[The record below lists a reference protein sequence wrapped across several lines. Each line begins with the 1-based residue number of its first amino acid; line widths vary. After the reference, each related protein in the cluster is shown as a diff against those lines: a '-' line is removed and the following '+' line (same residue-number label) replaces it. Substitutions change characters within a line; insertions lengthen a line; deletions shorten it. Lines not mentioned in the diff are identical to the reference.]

1 MEAGNL
7 YIVSTPIGNM
17 QDITIRAIKTLFEVD
32 VIFSEQASKTAM
44 LLTRIAEDYPMLIPS
59 TKKPRIISFNEF
71 EEEMKIYEVVQL
83 IDAGQN
89 VALVSEAG
97 TPLISD
103 PGFKLVRKAREKG
116 IHIIPVPGASSVIA
130 SLTVSGLPT
139 DKFGFIGFPPK
150 PIGKKTNYF
159 QKLKSSREQVEKEFR
174 LTVIFFESPHRISE
188 TLKVLLEVFGDI
200 EIVIARELTKIY
212 EEVLRGKIS
221 ELLKDNS
228 IINPKGEFVVM
239 FNTKTKG

>member
-44 LLTRIAEDYPMLIPS
+44 LLTRLAKDYPTLVPT

-103 PGFKLVRKAREKG
+103 PGFKLVRKAREKE
-116 IHIIPVPGASSVIA
+116 IHVIPVPGASSVIA

-150 PIGKKTNYF
+150 PIGKKTNF
-159 QKLKSSREQVEKEFR
+159 FTKLKTTRERVEKKIL
-174 LTVIFFESPHRISE
+174 LTIIFFESPHRIAE
-188 TLKVLLEVFGDI
+188 TLQVMLEVFGDI

-221 ELLKDNS
+221 TLLVDKSIKD
-228 IINPKGEFVVM
+228 PRGEFVVM
-239 FNTKTKG
+239 FNTKN

>member
-1 MEAGNL
+1 MESGSL

-32 VIFSEQASKTAM
+32 VIFSEQAQKTSLLLSK
-44 LLTRIAEDYPMLIPS
+44 LSQDYPHFVPE
-59 TKKPRIISFNEF
+59 THKPRIISFNEF
-71 EEEMKIYEVVQL
+71 EEESKIYDVIQL
-83 IDAGQN
+83 IEAGQN

-103 PGFKLVRKAREKG
+103 PGFKLVRRARSHN
-116 IHIIPVPGASSVIA
+116 IRIIPVPGASSVIA

-150 PIGKKTNYF
+150 PIGKKTHF
-159 QKLKSSREQVEKEFR
+159 FEKLKRSREVIEKEFL
-174 LTVIFFESPHRISE
+174 LTIIFFESPHRISD
-188 TLKVLLEVFGDI
+188 TLEVLKDVFGDI

-212 EEVLRGKIS
+212 EEVLSGKIS
-221 ELLKDNS
+221 ELMEDPS
-228 IINPKGEFVVM
+228 IKNPKGEFVVM
-239 FNTKTKG
+239 FNNKS

>member
-32 VIFSEQASKTAM
+32 VIFSEQAQKTGM
-44 LLTRIAEDYPMLIPS
+44 LLNRIIEDYPMLVQGN
-59 TKKPRIISFNEF
+59 KKPRIISFNEF
-71 EEEMKIYEVVQL
+71 EEEMKIYEVIQL
-83 IDAGQN
+83 VEAGQN
-89 VALVSEAG
+89 AALVSEAG

-103 PGFKLVRKAREKG
+103 PGFKLVRKAYEKG
-116 IHIIPVPGASSVIA
+116 IHVIPVPGASSVIA

-139 DKFGFIGFPPK
+139 DKFGFVGFPPK
-150 PIGKKTNYF
+150 SIGKKTNF
-159 QKLKSSREQVEKEFR
+159 FTKLKTSREHVEKEFR

-188 TLKVLLEVFGDI
+188 TLQVMLEVFGDV

-221 ELLKDNS
+221 DLLKDKS
-228 IINPKGEFVVM
+228 IVNPRGEFVVM
-239 FNTKTKG
+239 FNTKN

>member
-1 MEAGNL
+1 MESGSL

-32 VIFSEQASKTAM
+32 VIFSEQAQKTSLLLSK
-44 LLTRIAEDYPMLIPS
+44 LSQDYPHFVPE
-59 TKKPRIISFNEF
+59 THKPRIISFNEF
-71 EEEMKIYEVVQL
+71 EEESKIYDVIQL
-83 IDAGQN
+83 IEAGQN

-103 PGFKLVRKAREKG
+103 PGFKLVRRARSHN
-116 IHIIPVPGASSVIA
+116 IRIIPVPGASSVIA

-150 PIGKKTNYF
+150 PIGKKTHF
-159 QKLKSSREQVEKEFR
+159 FEKLKRSREVIEKEFL
-174 LTVIFFESPHRISE
+174 LTIIFFESPHRISD
-188 TLKVLLEVFGDI
+188 TLEVLKNVFGDI

-212 EEVLRGKIS
+212 EEVLSGKIS
-221 ELLKDNS
+221 ELMEDPS
-228 IINPKGEFVVM
+228 IKNPKGEFVVM
-239 FNTKTKG
+239 FNNKS